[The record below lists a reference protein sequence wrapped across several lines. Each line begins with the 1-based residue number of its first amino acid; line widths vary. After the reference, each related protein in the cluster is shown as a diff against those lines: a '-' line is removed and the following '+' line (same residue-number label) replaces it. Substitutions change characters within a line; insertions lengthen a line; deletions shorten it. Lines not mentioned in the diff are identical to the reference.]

1 MKINKNSKASGES
14 KEETLKV
21 TSLNR
26 PEKKGGSTNEQTS
39 SKSKL
44 SEEDIKSFKEILL
57 AKRQQLIGDMD
68 HLTEEALKS
77 RTESAGDISIMPL
90 HMADIGSENYEQEFS
105 LGLMESSKSVVKEI
119 DEALERIKNG
129 TYGIC
134 MGTGKLITKA
144 RLKLKPWAKYSM
156 EYLRKNEEKHQ
167 PLRQI
172 DE

>member
-1 MKINKNSKASGES
+1 MKINKDGKALGE
-14 KEETLKV
+14 KNGEALKV
-21 TSLNR
+21 TPLNR
-26 PEKKGGSTNEQTS
+26 PGKKEGNELTS
-39 SKSKL
+39 
-44 SEEDIKSFKEILL
+44 IKSRLSAEDLKYFQELLL

-77 RTESAGDISIMPL
+77 RTESTGDITSMPL

-105 LGLMESSKSVVKEI
+105 LGLMENSRGVVKEI

-134 MGTGKLITKA
+134 QGTGKPIAKA
-144 RLKLKPWAKYSM
+144 RLKIKPWAKYSV
-156 EYLRKNEEKHQ
+156 EYLRKNETKSG
-167 PLRQI
+167 PLKQI